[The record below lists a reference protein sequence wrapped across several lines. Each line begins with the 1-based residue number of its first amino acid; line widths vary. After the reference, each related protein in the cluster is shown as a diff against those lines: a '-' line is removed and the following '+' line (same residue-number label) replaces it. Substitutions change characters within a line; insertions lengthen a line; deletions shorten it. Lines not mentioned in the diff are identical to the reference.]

1 MKEDTQKPVRVES
14 LNLWERLT
22 LARIYAQEHGD
33 FSPNAVVKQGSGT
46 FRIISGAKIR
56 SQVAPVFSRFGI
68 DYEINYDDP
77 QTLPPVMRDGTPLR
91 ENNVRIKA
99 TMILRNV
106 NNPEQVQSYNG
117 WGQGSDTLDKA
128 IAIAQSYAVR
138 TILQNVFLLSTD
150 GYDEPA
156 EDIGVVPLFALKKQ
170 EQPSIPTPAP
180 GPAPEP
186 APGPAPVKTE
196 VKLNPVKP
204 ESGKK
209 TEAKLDGILGAA
221 FAKSKAQIESAHGS
235 GKISDGDYQ
244 FMKNLEAQVVDSK
257 TFAVYQTEKK
267 RVLL

>member
-1 MKEDTQKPVRVES
+1 MKEDTQKPIRIES

-56 SQVAPVFSRFGI
+56 SQVAPVFSKFGI
-68 DYEINYDDP
+68 DYVITYDDP
-77 QTLPPVMRDGTPLR
+77 QVLPPVMRDGTPLR

-99 TMILRNV
+99 TMVVRNV
-106 NNPEQVQSYNG
+106 NDPEQTQVYNA

-128 IAIAQSYAVR
+128 ISIAQSYAVR

-150 GYDEPA
+150 GYDEPV

-170 EQPSIPTPAP
+170 EQPATPTPA
-180 GPAPEP
+180 AAHTPEP
-186 APGPAPVKTE
+186 EPTPAKTE
-196 VKLNPVKP
+196 VKPAAGKP

-209 TEAKLDGILGAA
+209 TEAKLDGILGQA
-221 FAKSKAQIESAHGS
+221 FQKSKAQIEEAHNIGR
-235 GKISDGDYQ
+235 ISDRDYK
-244 FMKNLEAQVVDSK
+244 FIKELETQVVDSK

>member
-99 TMILRNV
+99 TMVLRNV

-156 EDIGVVPLFALKKQ
+156 EDIGVVPLFALKKD
-170 EQPSIPTPAP
+170 QPAVPTPAP
-180 GPAPEP
+180 GPAP
-186 APGPAPVKTE
+186 AKTE

-221 FAKSKAQIESAHGS
+221 FAKSKAQIESARES
-235 GKISDGDYQ
+235 GKISDADYQ
-244 FMKNLEAQVVDSK
+244 FMKNLETQVVDSK

>member
-1 MKEDTQKPVRVES
+1 MKEDTQKPIKVES

-46 FRIISGAKIR
+46 FRIISGSKIR

-68 DYEINYDDP
+68 DFDITYDDP
-77 QTLPPVMRDGTPLR
+77 QALPPIMRDGTPLR
-91 ENNVRIKA
+91 DNNVRIKA
-99 TMILRNV
+99 TMVLRNV
-106 NNPEQVQSYNG
+106 NNPEQVQAYNG

-156 EDIGVVPLFALKKQ
+156 EDIGIVPLFALKKQ
-170 EQPSIPTPAP
+170 EQPAVPTPEP
-180 GPAPEP
+180 VEPEVKPAPAE
-186 APGPAPVKTE
+186 
-196 VKLNPVKP
+196 KP
-204 ESGKK
+204 EPKK
-209 TEAKLDGILGAA
+209 TEARLDGILGAA
-221 FAKSKAQIESAHGS
+221 FAKSKAQIDSARES
-235 GKISDGDYQ
+235 GKISDADYQ